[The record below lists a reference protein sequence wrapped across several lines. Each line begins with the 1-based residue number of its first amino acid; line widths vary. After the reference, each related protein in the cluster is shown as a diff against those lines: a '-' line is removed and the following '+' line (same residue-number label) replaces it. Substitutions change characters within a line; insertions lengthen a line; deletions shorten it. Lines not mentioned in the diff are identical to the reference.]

1 MAKTDAWHHGVLPS
15 SRQEQLES
23 LTNALRSLA
32 NARLGVALVLA
43 NLLHQKIVPLM
54 ERELRIFEMN
64 GAANPTSLVCSRLL
78 QERLLPEYATTRARR
93 TASLKLVPHGHDD
106 LWSFVMLPDAPT
118 VSGYLPP
125 FQVFVSCRCGR

>member
-1 MAKTDAWHHGVLPS
+1 
-15 SRQEQLES
+15 
-23 LTNALRSLA
+23 
-32 NARLGVALVLA
+32 
-43 NLLHQKIVPLM
+43 M
-54 ERELRIFEMN
+54 ERELCIFEMN

-78 QERLLPEYATTRARR
+78 QEHLLPEYATTRARR
-93 TASLKLVPHGHDD
+93 AASLKLVPHSHDD